1 MGLHAICVARV
12 AREPDALYPDLLFR
26 YRAADRAGADDGLH
40 RRSSCDA
47 YPPSV
52 AGSTVMIEIALLAI
66 ALLVITLTLGVP
78 LPYCFGA
85 ALMTMYFLGD
95 VTMKGM
101 MLWGFQQLG
110 NPVLLAI
117 PLFVL
122 AGTIM
127 SESGIAASLLR
138 FVNAFIGAISGSGL
152 TGIAAIGPLLIPE
165 MEKRGYP
172 REYAT
177 ALIANSSILGL
188 LIPPSVTMIVYG
200 WVTDTSILACF
211 LATLGPGLLI
221 MTAFSVINMV
231 MSRKFDLVLDDKP
244 SFSELSGEV
253 ARRGFHAFPAL
264 LMPVIILGGIYGG
277 VMTPTEAAAVAVIY
291 AVPVGFLIYK
301 GLKWSNFLSAGREAA
316 TAVGAIMMMILF
328 SMILSQMFV
337 YESIPQQL
345 VEGIFS
351 ITENKVLLLI
361 MINILLFL
369 VGMVV
374 NDVTAIILI
383 APLLLPL
390 MNAIGVSPVQ
400 FAAIMGVNTA
410 MGGVTPP
417 YASILYLGARIG
429 QVKVTKVIP
438 PAMKLI
444 LFGYVP
450 VVFLTSLWP
459 DLSLFLPRLFGYD
472 VAP

>member
-1 MGLHAICVARV
+1 
-12 AREPDALYPDLLFR
+12 
-26 YRAADRAGADDGLH
+26 
-40 RRSSCDA
+40 
-47 YPPSV
+47 
-52 AGSTVMIEIALLAI
+52 MIEIALLAI

-78 LPYCFGA
+78 LPYCFGS
-85 ALMTMYFLGD
+85 ALMVMYFLGD

-101 MLWGFQQLG
+101 MLWGVQQLG

-122 AGTIM
+122 AGTVM

-138 FVNAFIGAISGSGL
+138 FVNAFIGHVRGGLGVVAAVSCAVIGAISGSGL

-221 MTAFSVINMV
+221 MTSFSVINIV

-301 GLKWSNFLSAGREAA
+301 GLRWSNFLSAGKEAA

-345 VEGIFS
+345 VQGIFA

-361 MINILLFL
+361 MINIMLFL

-429 QVKVTKVIP
+429 NVKVTKVIP

-459 DLSLFLPRLFGYD
+459 DLSLFLPRFFGYD

>member
-1 MGLHAICVARV
+1 MVEV
-12 AREPDALYPDLLFR
+12 
-26 YRAADRAGADDGLH
+26 
-40 RRSSCDA
+40 
-47 YPPSV
+47 
-52 AGSTVMIEIALLAI
+52 ALLAV
-66 ALLVITLTLGVP
+66 AALVILLTLGVP
-78 LPYCFGA
+78 LPYCFGG
-85 ALMTMYFLGD
+85 ALMVMYFVGD
-95 VTMKGM
+95 VIMKGNV
-101 MLWGFQQLG
+101 LWGMQQLS

-138 FVNAFIGAISGSGL
+138 FVNAFIGHVRGGLGVVAAVSCAVIGAISGSGL

-211 LATLGPGLLI
+211 LSTLLPGLFI
-221 MTAFSVINMV
+221 MFNFSVVNIF
-231 MSRKFDLVLDDKP
+231 MSRKFPLILDDKP

-253 ARRGFHAFPAL
+253 ARRGIHAFPAL

-277 VMTPTEAAAVAVIY
+277 VMTPTEAAAVSVIY
-291 AVPVGFLIYK
+291 AIPVGFLIYK
-301 GLKWSNFLSAGREAA
+301 GLRWSNFLEAGKEAA

-337 YESIPQQL
+337 LESVPQQL
-345 VEGIFS
+345 VQAIFE
-351 ITENKVLLLI
+351 ITQDKTILLI
-361 MINILLFL
+361 LINILLFF

-390 MNAIGVSPVQ
+390 MQAIGVSPVQ

-429 QVKVTKVIP
+429 KVKVTKVIP
-438 PAMKLI
+438 PAMILI
-444 LFGYVP
+444 VTGYVP
-450 VVFLTSLWP
+450 VVFLTSFWP
-459 DLSLFLPRLFGYD
+459 GLSTWLPSVFGY
-472 VAP
+472 

>member
-1 MGLHAICVARV
+1 MLEVG
-12 AREPDALYPDLLFR
+12 
-26 YRAADRAGADDGLH
+26 
-40 RRSSCDA
+40 
-47 YPPSV
+47 
-52 AGSTVMIEIALLAI
+52 LLAVGV
-66 ALLVITLTLGVP
+66 LVILLTLGVP
-78 LPYCFGA
+78 LPYCFGGG
-85 ALMTMYFLGD
+85 LMVMYFIGGA
-95 VTMKGM
+95 TMKGN
-101 MLWGFQQLG
+101 MLWGFQQLS

-127 SESGIAASLLR
+127 SQSGIAASLLR
-138 FVNAFIGAISGSGL
+138 FVNAFVGHVRGGLGVVAAVSCAIIGAISGSGL

-221 MTAFSVINMV
+221 MLNFSLVNLW
-231 MSRKFDLVLDDKP
+231 MSRVFPLVLDEKP
-244 SFSELSGEV
+244 APAELIAEV
-253 ARRGFHAFPAL
+253 GRRGVAAFPAL

-277 VMTPTEAAAVAVIY
+277 IMTPTEAAAVAVIY
-291 AVPVGFLIYK
+291 AVPVGFLIYR
-301 GLKWSNFLSAGREAA
+301 GLTFSNLIEGGKEAA
-316 TAVGAIMMMILF
+316 TAVGTIMLMILF
-328 SMILSQMFV
+328 SMILSQIFV
-337 YESIPQQL
+337 LEGIPQAL
-345 VEGIFS
+345 VESVFAF
-351 ITENKVLLLI
+351 TDNKILLLI
-361 MINILLFL
+361 LINLLLFL

-390 MNAIGVSPVQ
+390 MKAIGVDPIH

-429 QVKVTKVIP
+429 NVKVTKVIR
-438 PAMKLI
+438 PAMILI

-450 VVFLTSLWP
+450 VVFLTAFVP
-459 DLSLFLPRLFGYD
+459 EVALFIPRAFGY
-472 VAP
+472 

>member
-1 MGLHAICVARV
+1 MV
-12 AREPDALYPDLLFR
+12 
-26 YRAADRAGADDGLH
+26 
-40 RRSSCDA
+40 
-47 YPPSV
+47 
-52 AGSTVMIEIALLAI
+52 EIALLSVVV
-66 ALLVITLTLGVP
+66 LVVLLTLGVP
-78 LPYCFGA
+78 LPWCFGG
-85 ALMTMYFLGD
+85 ALMVMYFIGD
-95 VTMKGM
+95 TIMKGNI
-101 MLWGFQQLG
+101 LWGMQQLG

-138 FVNAFIGAISGSGL
+138 FVSAFIGHIRGGLGVVAAVSCAVIGAISGSGL

-165 MEKRGYP
+165 MERRGYP
-172 REYAT
+172 RAYAT

-221 MTAFSVINMV
+221 MVNFSVVNLIMA
-231 MSRKFDLVLDDKP
+231 RRFPLVLDEEP
-244 SFSELSGEV
+244 TFSQMTSEV
-253 ARRGFHAFPAL
+253 TKRGIHAFPAL

-277 VMTPTEAAAVAVIY
+277 VMTPTEAAAVSVIY
-291 AVPVGFLIYK
+291 SVPVGFLIYK
-301 GLKWSNFLSAGREAA
+301 GLRLSNFLSAGKEAA
-316 TAVGAIMMMILF
+316 TAVGAIMLMILF

-337 YESIPQQL
+337 MEGIPQKL
-345 VEGIFS
+345 VGAIFGITKDPTTLLVM
-351 ITENKVLLLI
+351 ILVLLL
-361 MINILLFL
+361 L

-390 MNAIGVSPVQ
+390 MGAIGVNPVH
-400 FAAIMGVNTA
+400 FAAIMGVTTA

-429 QVKVTKVIP
+429 NVKVTAVIG
-438 PAMKLI
+438 PAMLLI
-444 LFGYVP
+444 ATGYMP
-450 VVFLTSLWP
+450 VVILTAFWP
-459 DLSLFLPRLFGYD
+459 DLSLWLPRLFGYQ
-472 VAP
+472 

>member
-1 MGLHAICVARV
+1 MV
-12 AREPDALYPDLLFR
+12 
-26 YRAADRAGADDGLH
+26 
-40 RRSSCDA
+40 
-47 YPPSV
+47 
-52 AGSTVMIEIALLAI
+52 EIALLAVG
-66 ALLVITLTLGVP
+66 ALVGLLTLGVP

-85 ALMTMYFLGD
+85 GLMVMSLVGG
-95 VTMKGM
+95 VTMKGN

-122 AGTIM
+122 AGTVM
-127 SESGIAASLLR
+127 SQSGIAASLLK
-138 FVNAFIGAISGSGL
+138 FVNVFVGHIRGGLGVVAAVSCAIIGAISGSGL

-165 MEKRGYP
+165 MDKRGYP
-172 REYAT
+172 RAYAT

-200 WVTDTSILACF
+200 WVTETSILACF
-211 LATLGPGLLI
+211 LSTLGPGLLI
-221 MTAFSVINMV
+221 MTLFCVINVV
-231 MSRKFDLVLDDKP
+231 MSRKFPLTLDETPKAAE
-244 SFSELSGEV
+244 FV
-253 ARRGFHAFPAL
+253 AHVGKKGFHATPAL

-277 VMTPTEAAAVAVIY
+277 IVTPTEAAAIAVIY
-291 AVPVGFLIYK
+291 ALPVGFLIYK
-301 GLKWSNFLSAGREAA
+301 GLTWKSLFESGKEAG
-316 TAVGAIMMMILF
+316 TAVGAIMVMILF

-337 YESIPQQL
+337 MESVPQQL
-345 VEGIFS
+345 VEAIFS
-351 ITENKVLLLI
+351 ITENKIILLI
-361 MINILLFL
+361 LINIMLFL

-374 NDVTAIILI
+374 NDLTAIILI

-390 MNAIGVSPVQ
+390 MTAIGVSPIQ

-429 QVKVTKVIP
+429 NVKVTQVIR
-438 PAMKLI
+438 PAMTLI

-450 VVFLTSLWP
+450 VVFLTSFWP
-459 DLSLFLPRLFGYD
+459 DLSLFLPRLFGY
-472 VAP
+472 